1 MALRDIFAMF
11 DVRVRQDELIEAQKN
26 VNKLIN
32 TFSALQRVA
41 TFALGAIGIGKL
53 ADSADEYITLENKLK
68 AVTNGT
74 AEFIAAQKG
83 VERIAEDLA
92 VPVSKIADS
101 FLRYKLATESLNAS
115 QEETIDFTKRVTQAM
130 ILSGAT
136 SEEAHRASIQLA
148 QGFGKN
154 FKAAAQDLKSVKEQA
169 PVLARLIEKA
179 VGGTPGTLLQLAH
192 EGRIS
197 SKIVFDAVR
206 AAGEQLDRDF
216 AKRQK
221 TFATIGDM
229 MGDVWLQLMKRLK
242 PVFVPIIAALER
254 MVHWTRE
261 WVADGSAMN
270 AVVAGAITAVGALA
284 YVFGGLALSV
294 AAAAAPFVALFLAL
308 DELVAF
314 IRGDESFLEDF
325 LVNAFGKEK
334 TEQIRNS
341 INELITLVGRFFAAL
356 GSGPEMDMAA
366 WRLSRAFTT
375 AMKAAWDEIAE
386 YGMLKMRETLG
397 DTTAD
402 LFGIRKPGESE
413 RDAAMD
419 QVMRLKQ
426 NQDTPDTA
434 PDWSPI
440 GAEPERAPV
449 MRYFQIPETA
459 RPYVPLGRE
468 SILGRSPNGYAA
480 PPQITNNITV
490 QGNADAPVA
499 RDIATRT
506 GNATADA
513 LGRDRSAV
521 GAGFGLTP

>member
-1 MALRDIFAMF
+1 MSLRDVFAAF
-11 DVRVRQDELIEAQKN
+11 RVTVDQSELIEAQRN
-26 VNKLIN
+26 VQKLIN

-41 TFALGAIGIGKL
+41 TFAMAAIGLGKL

-68 AVTNGT
+68 AVTDGT

-83 VERIAEDLA
+83 VERVAEDLA

-101 FLRYKLATESLNAS
+101 FLRYKLATESLNAT
-115 QEETIDFTKRVTQAM
+115 QEETLDFTKRVTQAM

-169 PVLARLIEKA
+169 PVLARLIERA

-192 EGRIS
+192 EGKIS

-242 PVFVPIIAALER
+242 PVFVPIIDALER
-254 MVHWTRE
+254 MVKWTRE

-270 AVVAGAITAVGALA
+270 AVIAGAITAVGALT

-308 DELVAF
+308 DELVGF
-314 IRGDESFLEDF
+314 IRGD
-325 LVNAFGKEK
+325 
-334 TEQIRNS
+334 
-341 INELITLVGRFFAAL
+341 
-356 GSGPEMDMAA
+356 
-366 WRLSRAFTT
+366 
-375 AMKAAWDEIAE
+375 
-386 YGMLKMRETLG
+386 
-397 DTTAD
+397 
-402 LFGIRKPGESE
+402 
-413 RDAAMD
+413 
-419 QVMRLKQ
+419 
-426 NQDTPDTA
+426 
-434 PDWSPI
+434 
-440 GAEPERAPV
+440 
-449 MRYFQIPETA
+449 
-459 RPYVPLGRE
+459 
-468 SILGRSPNGYAA
+468 
-480 PPQITNNITV
+480 
-490 QGNADAPVA
+490 
-499 RDIATRT
+499 
-506 GNATADA
+506 
-513 LGRDRSAV
+513 
-521 GAGFGLTP
+521 